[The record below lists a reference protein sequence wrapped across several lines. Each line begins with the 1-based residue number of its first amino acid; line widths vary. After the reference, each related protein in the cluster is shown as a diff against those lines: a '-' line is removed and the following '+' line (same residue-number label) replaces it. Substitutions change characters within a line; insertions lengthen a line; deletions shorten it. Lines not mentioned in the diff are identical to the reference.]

1 MNKEYMSSEEIMR
14 ELEEL
19 KLRLAF
25 QLEFEEEVKEV
36 LAESEANPLP
46 QHIADELGAR
56 VRRDMANFSK
66 TDRHRRR
73 AHGRTRP
80 VAKVIKVIALVAVL
94 ITVSAGSAMAG
105 FHMGR
110 KVDVLKAK
118 ATVYK
123 ERTSFRLVES
133 GKYADVPDSW
143 DGYFYPSFIPEGFE
157 LNSAGHESADYVD
170 KDGNVIIITE
180 SGAGAGT
187 SLDTEDAEVSYT
199 TVNGSEAMVI
209 EEDEWVTVAWVMH
222 NRFLVISMQGD
233 RDMALQ
239 MAASY
244 ILVMR

>member
-110 KVDVLKAK
+110 KVDVLETK
-118 ATVYK
+118 ATVYD
-123 ERTSFRLVES
+123 ERTSVRLVES
-133 GKYADVPDSW
+133 GEYAVYRRVGRAISILHLYRRDLKLHMLEKELLDMMATMTKY
-143 DGYFYPSFIPEGFE
+143 
-157 LNSAGHESADYVD
+157 
-170 KDGNVIIITE
+170 
-180 SGAGAGT
+180 
-187 SLDTEDAEVSYT
+187 
-199 TVNGSEAMVI
+199 
-209 EEDEWVTVAWVMH
+209 
-222 NRFLVISMQGD
+222 
-233 RDMALQ
+233 
-239 MAASY
+239 
-244 ILVMR
+244 